1 MQSTDKLLS
10 DSKEMYLVTI
20 ARLGEPG
27 QPVPLSHLANELSV
41 TSASVN
47 EMCRKLQDQGYLIYQ
62 PYQGAWLTETGE
74 KLANKTLRQ
83 HRLWEV
89 FLVDKL
95 GFDFSS
101 AHQIACQME
110 HVTTAQL
117 MDKLDQY
124 LGYPKVNP
132 IGYPIPSSNFESTQ
146 AIVCPLS
153 DLSVGSRACVIRS
166 DIPESVAGFLEDS
179 GLLPGKEITLMGV
192 GNNNLLIQ
200 VDQVYVTL
208 SVEVAQ
214 SIRITQLDS
223 EKIN

>member
-1 MQSTDKLLS
+1 MHPVEKTLS

-20 ARLGEPG
+20 ARLSEPG

-41 TSASVN
+41 TSVSVN

-74 KLANKTLRQ
+74 KLANRTLRQ

-110 HVTTAQL
+110 HITTEQL

-124 LGYPKVNP
+124 LGFPKVNP
-132 IGYPIPSSNFESTQ
+132 LGYPIPSSNYESTQ
-146 AIVCPLS
+146 AVTCPLS
-153 DLSVGSRACVIRS
+153 ELSAGSRACVIRS
-166 DIPESVAGFLEDS
+166 DVPESVAGFLEDS
-179 GLLPGKEITLMGV
+179 GILSGKQITLIGV
-192 GNNNLLIQ
+192 GNNSLLIQ
-200 VDQVYVTL
+200 VDQGYVTL
-208 SVEVAQ
+208 SIDVAQ
-214 SIRITQLDS
+214 SIRITRVDDQ
-223 EKIN
+223 K